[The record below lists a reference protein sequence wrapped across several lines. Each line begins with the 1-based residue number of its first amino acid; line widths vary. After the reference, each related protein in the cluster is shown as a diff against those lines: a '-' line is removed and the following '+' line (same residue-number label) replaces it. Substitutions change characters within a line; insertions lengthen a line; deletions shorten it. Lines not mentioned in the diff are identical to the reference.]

1 MKNVITLVSKT
12 RNRKLQRRQPLRT
25 SEKAKVR
32 MESKQPNLTEEDDTL
47 KSLVQIHSKSFE
59 EKLETLLKF
68 H

>member
-1 MKNVITLVSKT
+1 MKNIITLVSKT
-12 RNRKLQRRQPLRT
+12 RNRKLQRRQLLRT

-32 MESKQPNLTEEDDTL
+32 LASKEQNLTEEDDTP

-59 EKLETLLKF
+59 EKLEKLLKF